1 MRNYAAR
8 IVCVLAVVVTSQF
21 DLGRTTAA
29 DDAQDPPVLAKAITS
44 DKQVIVGQVLGETD
58 DSIVLLDFKSDRRV
72 VILKSAI
79 STLRKPISESEASNS
94 VGLPNFLA
102 WQVARLV
109 PRGTPAGRIAKLDL
123 GIVYVSLGTNTGI
136 RAGHELR
143 VYREKSDVKDPVTG
157 KVLGTER
164 RLVAKLLATEVL
176 DNYAKAKVQGDS
188 EPDLVIGDVVEPVA
202 NVNSLAV
209 LPFVDPDGKQTRAG
223 RDFSGQ
229 LMTSLTKRGMTV
241 VERAQLGKVLGE
253 LALQDTFLFDA
264 EKAQRIGKQLGARA
278 VLVGTIASR
287 QNSSDVRARL
297 VEVESGKVMF
307 AGEYRMPTLSG
318 GTAEPDRSKV
328 PPQKTEKQPEL
339 PKPEKVS
346 VGKDGDHLVVWN
358 THQQQGKGKQPRGT
372 LAFNVVLLLNGEIVW
387 EKKDIS
393 LEWDA
398 KSYPKT
404 SVDLPAKLY
413 DAVRVEITKWKG
425 QGGGLSEVQ
434 LFRDN
439 KNIALGC
446 PAKASHPSVWSS
458 PSVITDGAQQNPVS
472 WLLPNAT
479 PGWIEIDL
487 RKQ

>member
-29 DDAQDPPVLAKAITS
+29 DDGQNPLVLAKAITT

-58 DSIVLLDFKSDRRV
+58 DSIELLDLKSDRRL
-72 VILKSAI
+72 VILKSTI

-102 WQVARLV
+102 WNVARLV
-109 PRGTPAGRIAKLDL
+109 PRGTPAGRIARLDL
-123 GIVYVSLGTNTGI
+123 GTVYVSLGAKDGI
-136 RAGHELR
+136 RSGHELR
-143 VYREKSDVKDPVTG
+143 VYRGKADVVDPVTG

-164 RLVAKLLATEVL
+164 RFVAKLLASEVL

-188 EPDLVIGDVVEPVA
+188 EPDLVVGDVVEPVA
-202 NVNSLAV
+202 SVNSLAV
-209 LPFVDPDGKQTRAG
+209 LPFVDPDGRETRAG

-278 VLVGTIASR
+278 VLVGTIARR

-318 GTAEPDRSKV
+318 GTAEPDHSKA
-328 PPQKTEKQPEL
+328 PPQRIKGDAESPQPVQ
-339 PKPEKVS
+339 KDINNTSPEVTI
-346 VGKDGDHLVVWN
+346 VGKWN
-358 THQQQGKGKQPRGT
+358 W
-372 LAFNVVLLLNGEIVW
+372 V
-387 EKKDIS
+387 
-393 LEWDA
+393 
-398 KSYPKT
+398 
-404 SVDLPAKLY
+404 
-413 DAVRVEITKWKG
+413 
-425 QGGGLSEVQ
+425 GGGGIEFKEDGSCINTSRDVGKWRCLSSTVY
-434 LFRDN
+434 
-439 KNIALGC
+439 C
-446 PAKASHPSVWSS
+446 S
-458 PSVITDGAQQNPVS
+458 
-472 WLLPNAT
+472 
-479 PGWIEIDL
+479 
-487 RKQ
+487 